1 MNGKIM
7 CEPISY
13 NMTEEILY
21 PTVSLSQDGDII
33 RINFK
38 EEACKFNVTGIIVY
52 HCQIDTSE

>member
-1 MNGKIM
+1 M

-52 HCQIDTSE
+52 HYQIDTSE